1 MLNTVILMGRLTAD
15 PELRT
20 TSSGVS
26 VARFSLAVD
35 RDYQGNGAERA
46 TDFIDVVA
54 WRQRAEFVSKY
65 FRKGQQV
72 AVKGSIQTGSYTDK
86 DGNKRRTWE
95 VVADNVYF
103 ADSKRDSASSENTGY
118 GNSSYSNN
126 TVNEQP
132 AAFSNGTSEDFTP
145 IIDDDLPF

>member
-15 PELRT
+15 PETRT
-20 TSSGVS
+20 TASGVS

-35 RDYQGNGAERA
+35 RDYQANGAERV
-46 TDFIDVVA
+46 TDFIDIVA
-54 WRQRAEFVSKY
+54 WRQRADFVGKY

-72 AVKGSIQTGSYTDK
+72 AIKGSIQTGSYTDK

-103 ADSKRDSASSENTGY
+103 ADSKRDSASSENAGY
-118 GNSSYSNN
+118 GNSNYSNP
-126 TVNEQP
+126 VNEQP
-132 AAFSNGTSEDFTP
+132 ASFSNGASEDFTP

>member
-15 PELRT
+15 PEVRT

-26 VARFSLAVD
+26 VARFSLAVE
-35 RDYQGNGAERA
+35 RDFQANGAERV
-46 TDFIDVVA
+46 TDFIDIVA
-54 WRQRAEFVSKY
+54 WRQRAEFVGKY
-65 FRKGQQV
+65 FHKGQQV

-103 ADSKRDSASSENTGY
+103 AEGKRDSYSSENTGY
-118 GNSSYSNN
+118 SNNNYSNN

-132 AAFSNGTSEDFTP
+132 ASFSNGASEDFTP
-145 IIDDDLPF
+145 IVDDDLPF